1 MNPLYWGSSQRRLFT
16 LYEPPAAQNG
26 RNRAVVLC
34 HPWGSEYVYAHR
46 AVRHLAVKLAM
57 TGFHSLRFDYFGTGD
72 SGGETAEA
80 DLPGWEA
87 DIEAAVDGV
96 RDMVG
101 AATVALIG
109 LRVGAN
115 LAARVARRRP
125 REIDAVVLWDPIVSG
140 DPYLIAGNEAQGLDW
155 SDRMLAGIRALDLR
169 AETADSP
176 VRSLVLVTDAVAHDR
191 SPGLATEWLPTPCPW
206 VESATT
212 TGALPVR
219 AIQRIIEWLD

>member
-1 MNPLYWGSSQRRLFT
+1 VNPLYWGTSQRRLFT
-16 LYEPPAAQNG
+16 LYEPPVAKHG

-34 HPWGSEYVYAHR
+34 QPWGSEYVYAHR
-46 AVRHLAVKLAM
+46 AVRQLAVKLAM
-57 TGFHSLRFDYFGTGD
+57 AGFHSLRFDYFGTGD
-72 SGGETAEA
+72 SGGEAAEA

-101 AATVALIG
+101 TRTVALIG

-125 REIDAVVLWDPIVSG
+125 GEIDAVVLWDPIVSG
-140 DPYLIAGNEAQGLDW
+140 NPYLVAGNEAKAVDW

-169 AETADSP
+169 AETSDSP
-176 VRSLVLVTDAVAHDR
+176 VRSLVLVTDAAAQDR
-191 SPGLATEWLPTPCPW
+191 SEGLATECLPTPCPW

-212 TGALPVR
+212 SGVLPVR
-219 AIQRIIEWLD
+219 AIQRIVEWLD